1 MSKWKETMC
10 SLIYEPRDG
19 NASSVDEGSKCN
31 VMQLERRKSNLV
43 FSSYLRLICASF
55 LRKSLW
61 SILSEEGIPT
71 CEQCL
76 GSLIPWQYLSPWQA
90 GSLHLQPSNRE
101 GIQTL
106 ILVAA
111 RYSRSRKHNTMI
123 CMGGGLRAFCRGLWL
138 LQPVAYGVSC
148 NI

>member
-1 MSKWKETMC
+1 M
-10 SLIYEPRDG
+10 DG
-19 NASSVDEGSKCN
+19 NNNVFWFTNLGMEMLVQYARQENVIWCN
-31 VMQLERRKSNLV
+31 WKRGRSIVV
-43 FSSYLRLICASF
+43 FSSYLRLFCASF

-71 CEQCL
+71 PEQCL
-76 GSLIPWQYLSPWQA
+76 GPWIPWQYLSPWQA
-90 GSLHLQPSNRE
+90 WSLHLQPSNRE

-106 ILVAA
+106 MLVTA
-111 RYSRSRKHNTMI
+111 RYSRSRKQNTMI
-123 CMGGGLRAFCRGLWL
+123 CMGDGLRAFCRGLWL